1 MNETNERKKKMKY
14 IKLSVFAACTTLAFG
29 LGGCADDITDS
40 NGGSGATNG
49 QNQGLT
55 FVSEMP
61 TIPTVPTTPAASTRL
76 GAEEKDDR
84 ISFRWTSGDYA
95 YLYCDVTPLEA
106 NATWKKPQQ
115 QYGIA
120 VDPDRPNMYR
130 STAFVFPDLKPLYTD
145 SRESSNSQY
154 YNPTNRWGKT
164 YASITQTVDP
174 EIYTFYNSAYMD
186 DGGYQ
191 SSYSYQRAGLPNG
204 SSYQATYYPILFTN
218 FNGGNRVVVRN
229 SQRQGASGYP
239 DSLAWNGACFVGVA
253 FANSGSYMYNQP
265 GFKQEYKNDGGYY
278 EYTWTRYTLYTGN
291 AANYNNLWRTALPS
305 SVDLSG
311 NMGVASNSSSYIW
324 PMSHGTLMKLGH
336 KTSYISI
343 MPYNPRGAMAN
354 VSLVTATI
362 EVGNQA
368 INGTY
373 NFSVKGIDLSSRA
386 SYSTAAYKRTT
397 LAIAPE
403 GVPIAATRENAR
415 KHPAVITV
423 LPGEYT
429 GTKVTLTFKDNG
441 SGVTFNHQQ
450 NYGMAKMRLLEGRN
464 LPLYYK
470 LSIPSFGQMSN
481 SYHMWG
487 SNDTY
492 WLAGTAPTNWTFNGT
507 TGSIPTTSG
516 YATNNGDSRWYNDYG
531 AQVDLASQT
540 GNAPLSNDVSYAIDK
555 CYWDDQTTYIFEG
568 HLFKGLVW
576 IPIITKGH
584 STASDGNDWTAA
596 APANSTFNYLG
607 NAVHNVA
614 GYFPLP
620 ALGYWEN
627 GELKGVGEKGC
638 FWLADGDPSGD
649 MDKAYTVQ
657 FDKNGIKIVS
667 DTPKKRGCM
676 AMPINSI
683 LGGW

>member
-1 MNETNERKKKMKY
+1 MKY
-14 IKLSVFAACTTLAFG
+14 IKLSVFAACTALAFG
-29 LGGCADDITDS
+29 LGGCTDDIIDG
-40 NGGSGATNG
+40 NGGSGATDG
-49 QNQGLT
+49 QTQGLT
-55 FVSEMP
+55 FVAE
-61 TIPTVPTTPAASTRL
+61 VPATSASAKTRL
-76 GAEEKDDR
+76 GVEEVEDR
-84 ISFRWTSGDYA
+84 IRFRWTSGDYA

-130 STAFVFPDLKPLYTD
+130 STAFVFPNLKPLYTD
-145 SRESSNSQY
+145 SRESNYSQY
-154 YNPTNRWGKT
+154 YYPTQRQGKT
-164 YASITQTVDP
+164 YAQITQTEDP
-174 EIYTFYNSAYMD
+174 EIYAWNSNAYMD

-191 SSYSYQRAGLPNG
+191 SNYSYQRAGLPNS

-239 DSLAWNGACFVGVA
+239 DSLAYNGACFVGVA
-253 FANSGSYMYNQP
+253 FANGINVMNNQL
-265 GFKQEYKNDGGYY
+265 GFSSVYTGGHY
-278 EYTWTRYTLYTGN
+278 EYTWTRYTLYMGN
-291 AANYNNLWRTALPS
+291 AANYSDLWRTALPS
-305 SVDLSG
+305 YVDLNG
-311 NMGVASNSSSYIW
+311 NISPAYNGNNYMW

-336 KTSYISI
+336 KTSYVSI
-343 MPYNPRGAMAN
+343 MPYNPKGAMAN

-368 INGTY
+368 INGTH
-373 NFSVKGIDLSSRA
+373 NFSVKGIDLSNRA
-386 SYSTAAYKRTT
+386 SHSTAAYKRTT
-397 LAIAPE
+397 LAIDPK
-403 GVPIAATRENAR
+403 GVPIASTRENAR
-415 KHPAVITV
+415 KHPAVITA

-441 SGVTFNHQQ
+441 TGVTFNHQKD
-450 NYGMAKMRLLEGRN
+450 YGMAKMKLLEGRN

-492 WLAGTAPTNWTFNGT
+492 WLAGTEPTNWTFNGT
-507 TGSIPTTSG
+507 TGSIPTTPG
-516 YATNNGDSRWYNDYG
+516 YATDNSDSRWCNDYDMV
-531 AQVDLASQT
+531 ADPASQT
-540 GNAPLSNDVSYAIDK
+540 GNAPQSNDVSYALDK
-555 CYWDDQTTYIFEG
+555 CYWDDQTAYIFEG
-568 HLFKGLVW
+568 HLFRGLVW

-584 STASDGNDWTAA
+584 STASDGTDWTAA
-596 APANSTFNYLG
+596 APATSSFNYLG

-627 GELKGVGEKGC
+627 GALKGVGEKGC
-638 FWLADGDPSGD
+638 YWLVDGDPAGD
-649 MDKAYTVQ
+649 TSKAYTVQ

-667 DTPKKRGCM
+667 ETPRNRGCM
-676 AMPINSI
+676 AMPINNI
-683 LGGW
+683 LGDW

>member
-1 MNETNERKKKMKY
+1 MRIKY
-14 IKLSVFAACTTLAFG
+14 NPIVLIVAATALTFMLS
-29 LGGCADDITDS
+29 GCADDVVDGQ
-40 NGGSGATNG
+40 NGNATNG

-61 TIPTVPTTPAASTRL
+61 AIPTVPTTPAASTRL

-106 NATWKKPQQ
+106 TATWKKPKQ

-145 SRESSNSQY
+145 SRENGWGDPGYPTTKKSNMSGHLLTQ
-154 YNPTNRWGKT
+154 
-164 YASITQTVDP
+164 ITQTMDP
-174 EIYTFYNSAYMD
+174 EIYAWNSNSVMH
-186 DGGYQ
+186 DGGFYTY
-191 SSYSYQRAGLPNG
+191 YSNQRAGLPSSG
-204 SSYQATYYPILFTN
+204 SYQASYYPILFTN
-218 FNGGNRVVVRN
+218 GNGGKRVMVLN

-253 FANSGSYMYNQP
+253 FANGSGVMYNQP
-265 GFKQEYKNDGGYY
+265 GFKQEYKDDGHT

-291 AANYNNLWRTALPS
+291 ASNTSNIDRTGLPA
-305 SVDLSG
+305 SVDLNG
-311 NMGVASNSSSYIW
+311 NISIAYTDGSYNKMW
-324 PMSHGTLMKLGH
+324 PESHGTLMKLGH

-343 MPYNPRGAMAN
+343 MPYNPKGAMAN

-368 INGTY
+368 INGTH
-373 NFSVKGIDLSSRA
+373 NFSVKGIDLSNRA
-386 SYSTAAYKRTT
+386 SHSTAAYKRTT

-415 KHPAVITV
+415 KHPAVITA

-429 GTKVTLTFKDNG
+429 GTKVTLTFRDNG

-492 WLAGTAPTNWTFNGT
+492 WLAGTEPTNWTFNGT
-507 TGSIPTTSG
+507 TGSIPTTTG
-516 YATNNGDSRWYNDYG
+516 YATSNGDSRWYNDYD
-531 AQVDLASQT
+531 AVADPASQT
-540 GNAPLSNDVSYAIDK
+540 GNAPQSNDVSYALDQ

-584 STASDGNDWTAA
+584 SLASDHTDWTAA
-596 APANSTFNYLG
+596 APANSTFTYLG

-638 FWLADGDPSGD
+638 YWLVDGDPSGD

-657 FDKNGIKIVS
+657 FDKNSIKIVS
-667 DTPKKRGCM
+667 DTPKNRGCM
-676 AMPINSI
+676 AMPINNI
-683 LGGW
+683 LGDW

>member
-1 MNETNERKKKMKY
+1 MKY
-14 IKLSVFAACTTLAFG
+14 IKLSVFVACTTLAFG

-84 ISFRWTSGDYA
+84 ISFRWTSGDYD
-95 YLYCDVTPLEA
+95 YLYCDVTPLGA
-106 NATWKKPQQ
+106 TATWKKPQQ
-115 QYGIA
+115 QYGTA
-120 VDPDRPNMYR
+120 VDADHPNMYR

-145 SRESSNSQY
+145 SRENGWGDPGYPTAKKSNMSGHLLTQ
-154 YNPTNRWGKT
+154 
-164 YASITQTVDP
+164 ITQTMDP
-174 EIYTFYNSAYMD
+174 EIYARYSSSAFMHDGSFYTY
-186 DGGYQ
+186 
-191 SSYSYQRAGLPNG
+191 YSYQRAGLPNG
-204 SSYQATYYPILFTN
+204 SYQATYYPILFTN
-218 FNGGNRVVVRN
+218 FNGGSRVVVRN

-239 DSLAWNGACFVGVA
+239 DSLAWNGACFVGLA
-253 FANSGSYMYNQP
+253 FANGSGYMNNQP
-265 GFKQEYKNDGGYY
+265 GFKAESKDDGGSYHT

-291 AANYNNLWRTALPS
+291 ASNTSDLWRTGLPQY
-305 SVDLSG
+305 VDLTG
-311 NMGVASNSSSYIW
+311 NMGIAYTDGSYNNMW
-324 PMSHGTLMKLGH
+324 PESHGTVMKLGH

-343 MPYNPRGAMAN
+343 MPYNPKGAMAN

-362 EVGNQA
+362 EVSNQA
-368 INGTY
+368 INGTH
-373 NFSVKGIDLSSRA
+373 NFSVKGIDLSNRA
-386 SYSTAAYKRTT
+386 SHSTAAYKRTT
-397 LAIAPE
+397 LAIEPK
-403 GVPIAATRENAR
+403 GVPIASTRENAR
-415 KHPAVITV
+415 KHPAVITA

-492 WLAGTAPTNWTFNGT
+492 WLAGTEPTNWTFNGT
-507 TGSIPTTSG
+507 TGSIPTKTG
-516 YATNNGDSRWYNDYG
+516 YATSNGDSRWYNDYD
-531 AQVDLASQT
+531 AVADPASQT
-540 GNAPLSNDVSYAIDK
+540 GNAPQSNDVSYALDQ

-568 HLFKGLVW
+568 HLFRGLVW

-584 STASDGNDWTAA
+584 STASDGTDWTAA
-596 APANSTFNYLG
+596 APATSSFNYLG
-607 NAVHNVA
+607 NGVHNVA

-627 GELKGVGEKGC
+627 GALKGVGEKGC
-638 FWLADGDPSGD
+638 YWLVDGDPAGD
-649 MDKAYTVQ
+649 MSKAYTVQ

-667 DTPKKRGCM
+667 ETPRNRGCM
-676 AMPINSI
+676 AMPINNI
-683 LGGW
+683 LGDW

>member
-1 MNETNERKKKMKY
+1 MNANY
-14 IKLSVFAACTTLAFG
+14 IQMTTCAACIALAFG
-29 LGGCADDITDS
+29 LSGCADETIEQGHGTG
-40 NGGSGATNG
+40 NAEQT
-49 QNQGLT
+49 QGLT
-55 FVSEMP
+55 FVAEMP
-61 TIPTVPTTPAASTRL
+61 TIPTVPTTPAKPTRL

-145 SRESSNSQY
+145 SREDGWGNPF
-154 YNPTNRWGKT
+154 NPTTSSDGKSSYT
-164 YASITQTVDP
+164 YITQAMDP
-174 EIYTFYNSAYMD
+174 EIYAWNSSSVMH
-186 DGGYQ
+186 DGGFYTY
-191 SSYSYQRAGLPNG
+191 YSYQRAGLPN
-204 SSYQATYYPILFTN
+204 SSYQASYYPILFTN

-253 FANSGSYMYNQP
+253 FANSRSVMYNQP
-265 GFKQEYKNDGGYY
+265 GFNEEYKNDGGGHW

-291 AANYNNLWRTALPS
+291 ANNTSDIWRTGLPSVVNPNGSFSIAYNRYNNYP
-305 SVDLSG
+305 V
-311 NMGVASNSSSYIW
+311 W

-343 MPYNPRGAMAN
+343 MPYNPKGAMPN

-368 INGTY
+368 INGTH
-373 NFSVKGIDLSSRA
+373 NFSVKGIDLSNRSA
-386 SYSTAAYKRTT
+386 HNTSQYKRIT
-397 LAIAPE
+397 LAIDPK
-403 GVPIAATRENAR
+403 GVPIASTRENAR
-415 KHPAVITV
+415 KHPAMITA
-423 LPGEYT
+423 LPGVYT
-429 GTKVTLTFKDNG
+429 GAKVVLTFKDNG
-441 SGVTFNHQQ
+441 TGVTLNHIQ
-450 NYGMAKMRLLEGRN
+450 NYGMAKMNLLEGRN

-470 LSIPSFGQMSN
+470 LSIPSYGQMSN

-492 WLAGTAPTNWTFNGT
+492 WLTGTEPTKWKFNGT
-507 TGSIPTTSG
+507 TGSIDTTPG
-516 YATNNGDSRWYNDYG
+516 YATGNGDSRWYNDYDMV
-531 AQVDLASQT
+531 ADPASQT
-540 GNAPLSNDVSYAIDK
+540 GNAPQSNDVSYALDK

-568 HLFKGLVW
+568 HLFRGLVW

-584 STASDGNDWTAA
+584 STASDGSDWTAA
-596 APANSTFNYLG
+596 APTTSSFSYLG

-627 GELKGVGEKGC
+627 GALKGVGEKGC
-638 FWLADGDPSGD
+638 FWLADGDPAGD
-649 MDKAYTVQ
+649 MSKAYTVQ

-667 DTPKKRGCM
+667 ETPKNRGCM
-676 AMPINSI
+676 AMPINNI
-683 LGGW
+683 LGDW

>member
-14 IKLSVFAACTTLAFG
+14 IKLSAFAACTALAFG
-29 LGGCADDITDS
+29 LGGCTDDITDS
-40 NGGSGATNG
+40 NGGSGATDG
-49 QNQGLT
+49 QTQGLT
-55 FVSEMP
+55 FVAE
-61 TIPTVPTTPAASTRL
+61 VPAPSASAKTRL
-76 GAEEKDDR
+76 GVEEVEDR
-84 ISFRWTSGDYA
+84 IRFRWTSGDYA
-95 YLYCDVTPLEA
+95 YLYCDVTPLGA
-106 NATWKKPQQ
+106 SATWKKPQQ
-115 QYGIA
+115 QYGIVA
-120 VDPDRPNMYR
+120 DPDRPNMYR

-145 SRESSNSQY
+145 SRENGGNSQY
-154 YNPTNRWGKT
+154 YYPTNRWGKT

-174 EIYTFYNSAYMD
+174 EIYAFYNSAYMD

-191 SSYSYQRAGLPNG
+191 SSYSYQRAGLPNS

-239 DSLAWNGACFVGVA
+239 DSLAYNGACFVGVA
-253 FANSGSYMYNQP
+253 FANSIGVMNNQL
-265 GFKQEYKNDGGYY
+265 GFKQEYKNDGGGHY
-278 EYTWTRYTLYTGN
+278 EYMWTRYTLYMGN
-291 AANYNNLWRTALPS
+291 AANYSNLWRTALPQ

-311 NMGVASNSSSYIW
+311 NINPAYNGNNYMW

-343 MPYNPRGAMAN
+343 MPYNPKGAMAN

-368 INGTY
+368 INGTH
-373 NFSVKGIDLSSRA
+373 NFSVKGIDLSNRA
-386 SYSTAAYKRTT
+386 SHNAASYKRTT
-397 LAIAPE
+397 LAIDPK
-403 GVPIAATRENAR
+403 GVPIASTRENAR
-415 KHPAVITV
+415 KHPAVITA

-441 SGVTFNHQQ
+441 TGVTFNHQKY
-450 NYGMAKMRLLEGRN
+450 YGMAKVNLLEGRN
-464 LPLYYK
+464 FPLYYK

-492 WLAGTAPTNWTFNGT
+492 WLAGTEPTNWTFNGT
-507 TGSIPTTSG
+507 TGGIPTTPG
-516 YATNNGDSRWYNDYG
+516 YATDNSDSRWYNDYDMV
-531 AQVDLASQT
+531 ADAASQT
-540 GNAPLSNDVSYAIDK
+540 GNAPQSNDVSYALDK

-568 HLFKGLVW
+568 HLFRGLVW

-584 STASDGNDWTAA
+584 STASDGTDWTAA
-596 APANSTFNYLG
+596 APATSSFSYLG

-638 FWLADGDPSGD
+638 YWLVDGDPAGD
-649 MDKAYTVQ
+649 MSKAYTVQ

-667 DTPKKRGCM
+667 ETPRNRGCM
-676 AMPINSI
+676 AMPINNI
-683 LGGW
+683 LGSW